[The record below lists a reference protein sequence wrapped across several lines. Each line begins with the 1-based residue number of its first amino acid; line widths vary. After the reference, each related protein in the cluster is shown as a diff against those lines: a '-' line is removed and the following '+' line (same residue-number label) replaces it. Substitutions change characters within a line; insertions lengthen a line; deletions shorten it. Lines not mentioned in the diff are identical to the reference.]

1 MTALRSPL
9 HALLEEVLGAYP
21 RVVALA
27 VVDDGG
33 GVHAAG
39 VRVSAEA
46 ARRSI
51 DGLFA
56 AADEA
61 AAGLNECEV
70 DQVVV
75 DTPDGAVAAL
85 RDGGRRAVAVTRA
98 HPASLGLLLYDLR
111 RLLGVPADVSPELIG
126 ARP

>member
-1 MTALRSPL
+1 VSALRSPL

-21 RVVALA
+21 PVVALA

-39 VRVSAEA
+39 VQVSAEA

-51 DGLFA
+51 DGLFT

-85 RDGGRRAVAVTRA
+85 RDGGRRAVAETKA
-98 HPASLGLLLYDLR
+98 HPASRGLRLYDLR
-111 RLLGVPADVSPELIG
+111 RLLGAPADASPEVIG